1 MVKKKGKSKR
11 ITLKDKYKIQRRV
24 VESHRKSRKQA
35 KRDTKAGIVRHD
47 KKKDPG
53 IPNTWPFKQELL
65 QNIKHERD
73 RMESRK
79 VEEQER
85 RRQRQQG
92 GGGGAAATNLTE
104 LMAQANQKQSAF
116 AATTAA
122 AAAPSP
128 HDAGDGVRIVAPSHG
143 QQSRRAYLRSL
154 KQVIESSDV
163 ILQVLDARDPLGTRI
178 HPAIE
183 AGILSHHDKR
193 MVLVLNKID
202 LIPKSNVS
210 EWLTFLRRSHP
221 TVALKAGT
229 TQQSRSRE
237 GGKSSG
243 IGRST
248 AGSALSSTLAV
259 GVDGLLQLLKNYAR
273 SSGEKKSNKTCI
285 TVGIIGYPNVGKSS
299 ILNSLKR
306 CRAVGVSPRPGFT
319 TSLQEVVLDKSIRLI
334 DSPGVVFD
342 DDAAGAGAV
351 LRNGINA
358 DSVADPIPAVQE
370 LLGRCTME
378 SLQMTYNVPAFPRG
392 ADGVNQFL
400 AMVARAKGRA
410 DRKSVV

>member
-163 ILQVLDARDPLGTRI
+163 ILQVLDARDPVSARTR
-178 HPAIE
+178 ASW
-183 AGILSHHDKR
+183 GCVVVCNTNVTW
-193 MVLVLNKID
+193 M
-202 LIPKSNVS
+202 VS
-210 EWLTFLRRSHP
+210 E
-221 TVALKAGT
+221 
-229 TQQSRSRE
+229 
-237 GGKSSG
+237 
-243 IGRST
+243 
-248 AGSALSSTLAV
+248 
-259 GVDGLLQLLKNYAR
+259 
-273 SSGEKKSNKTCI
+273 
-285 TVGIIGYPNVGKSS
+285 
-299 ILNSLKR
+299 
-306 CRAVGVSPRPGFT
+306 
-319 TSLQEVVLDKSIRLI
+319 
-334 DSPGVVFD
+334 
-342 DDAAGAGAV
+342 
-351 LRNGINA
+351 
-358 DSVADPIPAVQE
+358 
-370 LLGRCTME
+370 ME
-378 SLQMTYNVPAFPRG
+378 MI
-392 ADGVNQFL
+392 
-400 AMVARAKGRA
+400 
-410 DRKSVV
+410 